1 MVTSLVYMFNRL
13 WLILIPSRL
22 ALTILLVGGEKRH
35 REYMSN
41 DHLWI
46 VPYIRNR
53 HHDQGYVHGHENLQA
68 GSSGQSTSTIPC
80 VYVQSSII
88 CDAYNFVP
96 YRNFY
101 LRNTGIK
108 VTVTFTRI
116 RRRVRVVNL
125 QMQYRVY
132 TIFNDLPVW
141 GIFKLLILSRL
152 GGLAPTILHTP
163 SIMMF
168 PILVLVHWQA
178 GINMIW
184 MQISQCEY
192 ILWSVTNINYWF
204 HVLL

>member
-1 MVTSLVYMFNRL
+1 MIIFKLYLISVTQASWSRIRSRARESAGGFEWSIYVYIYNSVC
-13 WLILIPSRL
+13 ICS
-22 ALTILLVGGEKRH
+22 E
-35 REYMSN
+35 
-41 DHLWI
+41 
-46 VPYIRNR
+46 
-53 HHDQGYVHGHENLQA
+53 
-68 GSSGQSTSTIPC
+68 
-80 VYVQSSII
+80 SII
-88 CDAYNFVP
+88 CDAYDFVP
-96 YRNFY
+96 YRDFY
-101 LRNTGIK
+101 LRNIGIK

-141 GIFKLLILSRL
+141 GIFKLILSRL

-163 SIMMF
+163 SMF

-184 MQISQCEY
+184 MHISQCEY
-192 ILWSVTNINYWF
+192 IIWSVTNINYWF

>member
-1 MVTSLVYMFNRL
+1 MIIFKLYLISVTQAS
-13 WLILIPSRL
+13 WSRIRSR
-22 ALTILLVGGEKRH
+22 ARESAGGFEW
-35 REYMSN
+35 S
-41 DHLWI
+41 I
-46 VPYIRNR
+46 YIYNS
-53 HHDQGYVHGHENLQA
+53 VC
-68 GSSGQSTSTIPC
+68 IC
-80 VYVQSSII
+80 SII

-204 HVLL
+204 NALL